1 MGTSRS
7 LPSLAHLH
15 VATMMRKA
23 VIGALAASALA
34 FPALAVR
41 DHVATALVVMNG
53 DQDPS
58 DVCLPKDGVRAVR
71 DAALDFIT
79 CSTEAVMDYLSD
91 SDELCMNIQGKMMEF
106 MMMDESDQVRTVG
119 EAVGECVTTALMP
132 IIDTDGD
139 GCASAGEVADFVL
152 IAPDLFDMSPR
163 EVKEIS
169 CAIDILL
176 TQSLGKNYFC
186 PEDVHKIGSII
197 DYIEENE
204 EELGELVD

>member
-1 MGTSRS
+1 
-7 LPSLAHLH
+7 
-15 VATMMRKA
+15 MRKA

-91 SDELCMNIQGKMMEF
+91 SDELCMNIQ
-106 MMMDESDQVRTVG
+106 DESDQVRTVG

-132 IIDTDGD
+132 IID
-139 GCASAGEVADFVL
+139 
-152 IAPDLFDMSPR
+152 
-163 EVKEIS
+163 
-169 CAIDILL
+169 
-176 TQSLGKNYFC
+176 
-186 PEDVHKIGSII
+186 
-197 DYIEENE
+197 
-204 EELGELVD
+204 